1 MDQENQNLSQKELY
15 DLKHQEKE
23 RQTKA
28 SHRKSSTKR
37 ILIWLVALL
46 TIGGAIF
53 GMVKLAGN
61 TPSNSTGPVD
71 AVSVTDWVTGS
82 RNSKVILIEYGDF
95 QCPACGF
102 YFPIVKKLT
111 EDYQDKLVFV
121 SRNFPL
127 QQHANARP
135 AAYAA
140 EAAGKQDK
148 YWEIYD
154 LLFGNQPQWSDAP
167 NAKEIFT
174 DYAKSLNLNLEQF
187 TNEAGSSEVKN
198 KVDNDYQSGIR
209 ADVNSTPT
217 FFLNG
222 KQIKPIN
229 YDEFRNLIEQAIKA
243 NP

>member
-1 MDQENQNLSQKELY
+1 MDPENQNLSQKELY
-15 DLKHQEKE
+15 DLKRQEKE

-28 SHRKSSTKR
+28 SHRKFSTKR
-37 ILIWLVALL
+37 ILIWLVVLLAL
-46 TIGGAIF
+46 GGAIF

-71 AVSVTDWVTGS
+71 AVSATDWAKG
-82 RNSKVILIEYGDF
+82 NKDSKVILIEYGDF

-140 EAAGKQDK
+140 EAAGKQGK
-148 YWEIYD
+148 YWEMYD
-154 LLFGNQPQWSDAP
+154 LIFGNQPQWSDAL
-167 NAKEIFT
+167 NAKEIFIN
-174 DYAKSLNLNLEQF
+174 YAKSLNLNLEQF
-187 TNEAGSSEVKN
+187 TNEVDSSAVKN
-198 KVDNDYQSGIR
+198 RVDNDYQSGIR
-209 ADVNSTPT
+209 AGVNATPT

-243 NP
+243 DI